1 MKTKLLLT
9 GFLYALCLNLSA
21 QNISVKTVE
30 AETDSWVDVILGNGN
45 TDNSVAVQFNLT
57 LPEGFEVNE
66 ESVSKEESMKVHDF
80 ELRHLDG
87 NSYLFVIYSMI
98 NWPLSNGNLLRI
110 PVRVGNQVGEFECS
124 VTAVRS
130 ANLNAQGKD
139 EQSVTFNMTVVEPD
153 AIQNVAV
160 GNENDETLYDARGI
174 KTDRFHAAKNTIY
187 IVSGKKILIK

>member
-1 MKTKLLLT
+1 
-9 GFLYALCLNLSA
+9 
-21 QNISVKTVE
+21 
-30 AETDSWVDVILGNGN
+30 
-45 TDNSVAVQFNLT
+45 
-57 LPEGFEVNE
+57 
-66 ESVSKEESMKVHDF
+66 MKVHDF

-160 GNENDETLYDARGI
+160 GNENDEPLYDARGI